1 MQAHF
6 GALNSLILGLVSDRK
21 LNVLK
26 ASVDF
31 TGLWIQTYSC
41 FFYLSKYMGVDG
53 VVESAFVSESVI
65 FGQTPTQEEGKGA
78 RFRFNVQA
86 AFFRRLWALA
96 SFFCSKA
103 PTFWMFRATTARA
116 TYRLKPSMP

>member
-1 MQAHF
+1 
-6 GALNSLILGLVSDRK
+6 VSDRK

-78 RFRFNVQA
+78 RFRF
-86 AFFRRLWALA
+86 
-96 SFFCSKA
+96 
-103 PTFWMFRATTARA
+103 
-116 TYRLKPSMP
+116 